1 MDESYSI
8 HHTAGTFCCYPRYQ
22 IRQVVRPSHLR
33 LTIFPLQEPI
43 KPVSHVGSSR
53 TKAYSRKRKHTKCV
67 SENWVIS
74 ANCHVLIIKRIRIS
88 FFKDFSLVFH
98 GFPEVFSCHRQFVQL
113 PPSCLNWKSGLGCA
127 SEGTQTAPATIQTPT
142 AQVRCKKGC

>member
-1 MDESYSI
+1 MKLFHRCKVQHPPNCRHFLLLSKVPNTPGSPTIPSQVDHLS
-8 HHTAGTFCCYPRYQ
+8 TAGANQTCQPCCFKQ
-22 IRQVVRPSHLR
+22 NQSL
-33 LTIFPLQEPI
+33 L
-43 KPVSHVGSSR
+43 K
-53 TKAYSRKRKHTKCV
+53 KKNKHTKCV

-127 SEGTQTAPATIQTPT
+127 SEGTQSQPS
-142 AQVRCKKGC
+142 V

>member
-1 MDESYSI
+1 MEFF
-8 HHTAGTFCCYPRYQ
+8 HRCCKVQHPPDCRHFLLLSKVPNTPGSPT
-22 IRQVVRPSHLR
+22 IHLR

-43 KPVSHVGSSR
+43 KPVSHVASSR

-67 SENWVIS
+67 SENRVIS

-127 SEGTQTAPATIQTPT
+127 SEGTQSQPS
-142 AQVRCKKGC
+142 V